1 MKFLASE
8 HSSIKALIESNELNM
23 EDFAFVKRH
32 GKLYIRYKE
41 SDSEFVLHRK
51 TETVLDTNNNW
62 DKKDTYQLFE
72 PVQLNGIRD
81 WKVVL
86 KELEKWLKPYYSFI
100 KKQASLLM
108 PAQNLINSIYF
119 LLAVPVGKDAALL
132 FIP

>member
-1 MKFLASE
+1 MKFLSHE
-8 HSSIKALIESNELNM
+8 HQSIQNAIESKGLNM

-108 PAQNLINSIYF
+108 PAQNL
-119 LLAVPVGKDAALL
+119 V
-132 FIP
+132 